1 VAEVDGAGAG
11 EAAHIEPPREWAR
24 FYARGAAYGIYAMTL
39 VCGFALGASDN
50 HALQVLTAF
59 GVAWSLA
66 FFCALDARAHQ
77 KVFVHAFW
85 WLTFL
90 GWPVAPLFHL
100 VRVRGKRGALTY
112 VLHALLL
119 LFCVL
124 TSAGIGSLI
133 KPAR

>member
-1 VAEVDGAGAG
+1 MDEAGAV
-11 EAAHIEPPREWAR
+11 ETTVSEPRQDWAR
-24 FYARGAAYGIYAMTL
+24 LYARGAAYGIYAMTL

-50 HALQVLTAF
+50 RALEVLTAI

-66 FFCALDARAHQ
+66 FFCALDARTHQ

-85 WLTFL
+85 WLSFL

-112 VLHALLL
+112 TLHAFLL
-119 LFCVL
+119 LFCAL

-133 KPAR
+133 KPGR